1 MLNEFRLLLQNEMLR
16 IDKAPNPIDTFV
28 IQVSTPCVF
37 IINRYDARK
46 LNCIFPLPM
55 YVPHS

>member
-1 MLNEFRLLLQNEMLR
+1 MLR

-37 IINRYDARK
+37 IINRYDARQ
-46 LNCIFPLPM
+46 LNCISFDHCVLLLLAVR
-55 YVPHS
+55 YSFDHASE